1 MKLLVT
7 GAGGQLGVDVVLH
20 AESVGDDVVAVD
32 KAALDITDPV
42 AVRELLE
49 AVRPEAVINAAAYTA
64 VDACETDERLAF
76 AVNADAV
83 GHLAAACELIR
94 AHLVHVSTDYVFDG
108 TLGRPYRE
116 DDATNPQS
124 VYGRSK
130 LAGEQAAG
138 RAAAIARTSWVCGE
152 YGNNMV
158 KLVLRLASNPDQAL
172 AFVDDQR
179 GHPTFTADLAPALRR
194 LALDRRV
201 GIHHV
206 TNQGAVSWYEFVREI
221 LAASGDDPDRV
232 RPIATADLDPPRP
245 APRPANSVLDN
256 AVWRSA
262 GLPMLRDFRA
272 PLAELVAKLAPH
284 RGQTSV

>member
-7 GAGGQLGVDVVLH
+7 GAGGQLGVDVVTH

-32 KAALDITDPV
+32 KAGLDITDPV
-42 AVRELLE
+42 AVRELLH

-64 VDACETDERLAF
+64 VDACETNEALAF

-83 GHLAAACELIR
+83 GHLAAACELLGV
-94 AHLVHVSTDYVFDG
+94 HLVHVSTDYVFDG
-108 TLGRPYRE
+108 TLDRPYRE

-124 VYGRSK
+124 AYGRSK

-138 RAAAIARTSWVCGE
+138 PVAAIARTSWVCGE
-152 YGNNMV
+152 HGNNMV
-158 KLVLRLASNPDQAL
+158 ELVLRLASNPDQAL

-179 GHPTFTADLAPALRR
+179 GHPTFTADLAPALRQ
-194 LALDRRV
+194 LAVDRRV
-201 GIHHV
+201 GIHHL

-221 LAASGDDPDRV
+221 LSAAGHDPDRV
-232 RPIATADLDPPRP
+232 VPISTSDLDPPRP

-256 AVWRSA
+256 AAWCAA
-262 GLPMLRDFRA
+262 GLPALRDFRA
-272 PLAELVAKLAPH
+272 PLAELVAKL
-284 RGQTSV
+284 RGQTSG

>member
-7 GAGGQLGVDVVLH
+7 GAGGQLGVDVVTH

-32 KAALDITDPV
+32 KAGLDITDPV
-42 AVRELLE
+42 AVRELLH

-64 VDACETDERLAF
+64 VDACETNEALAF

-83 GHLAAACELIR
+83 GHLAAACGLLGV
-94 AHLVHVSTDYVFDG
+94 HLVHVSTDYVFDG
-108 TLGRPYRE
+108 TLDRPYRE

-124 VYGRSK
+124 AYGRSK

-138 RAAAIARTSWVCGE
+138 PVAAIARTSWVCGE
-152 YGNNMV
+152 HGNNMV
-158 KLVLRLASNPDQAL
+158 ELVLRLASNPDQAL

-179 GHPTFTADLAPALRR
+179 GHPTFTADLAPALRQ
-194 LALDRRV
+194 LAVDRRV
-201 GIHHV
+201 GIHHL

-221 LAASGDDPDRV
+221 LSAAGHDPDRV
-232 RPIATADLDPPRP
+232 VPISTSDLDPPRP

-256 AVWRSA
+256 AAWCAA
-262 GLPMLRDFRA
+262 GLPALRDFRA
-272 PLAELVAKLAPH
+272 PLAELVAKL
-284 RGQTSV
+284 RGHTSV